1 MACEHCDAVHIR
13 PALGLGEIARC
24 SRCGGELERD
34 MQAHRRRILPLTIA
48 TLIMF
53 IVANAFPIMEIELHG
68 RSNQTTLMGSV
79 LSMNTAGMPLI
90 AFLIF
95 ATTIAFPFVKLFA
108 LFYLLVCI
116 KRRVNPLGFNLLV
129 RMIQSLRPWIMVEI
143 LLLGAI
149 VSFVKMTNMATV
161 VPGVSLWALGG
172 LALLFASVLSFD
184 PQCMWHM
191 SLLNDN
197 GDKAVPATEPE
208 SVDQLEKS

>member
-13 PALGLGEIARC
+13 SALGPGEIARC

-53 IVANAFPIMEIELHG
+53 VVANTFPIMEIELHG

-95 ATTIAFPFVKLFA
+95 ATTIAFPLVKLTA

-116 KRRVNPLGFNLLV
+116 KRRANPLGFNLLV

-149 VSFVKMTNMATV
+149 VSFVKIDEHGNGSAGSFAMGIGWTR
-161 VPGVSLWALGG
+161 
-172 LALLFASVLSFD
+172 LAFRISTLV
-184 PQCMWHM
+184 
-191 SLLNDN
+191 
-197 GDKAVPATEPE
+197 
-208 SVDQLEKS
+208 